1 VSQIHGVARYP
12 RGSRRNQRVSTS
24 AVGGPEGGP
33 EAGFTTEWHGR
44 AVRGAIGVANIMVI
58 SVHKRRSEIGLCR
71 TLGASLG
78 QIRSQ
83 FLSEAILLAL
93 AGGVASIAAGAL
105 TTAVYAFTEG
115 WIIVVATTAWA
126 GGFGATLMIGAVAG
140 LLPAIRAA
148 HLSPT
153 DALRTL

>member
-1 VSQIHGVARYP
+1 MPPPLEHPAGRVDCRSPDLQ
-12 RGSRRNQRVSTS
+12 RRRLRKAT
-24 AVGGPEGGP
+24 
-33 EAGFTTEWHGR
+33 AG
-44 AVRGAIGVANIMVI
+44 
-58 SVHKRRSEIGLCR
+58 CCPYR

-93 AGGVASIAAGAL
+93 AAGVASIAAGAL

-126 GGFGATLMIGAVAG
+126 GGFGATLLIGAVAG
-140 LLPAIRAA
+140 LLPAIRAVR
-148 HLSPT
+148 LSPT
-153 DALRTL
+153 EALRTL